1 MSYTLIDRRELTSN
15 ASSIS
20 FENIPQNYID
30 LVILFS
36 TRSTRDNPFITWNG
50 GNLTFNNSSTGYST
64 RMVEGNGSSA
74 YSQVNGVTS
83 YFEYAIA
90 SPDSATT
97 ANTFSNGQIYI
108 SNYTSSSAK
117 AISGDRVTENNAT
130 QASQLLVAGLWN
142 NTAAITTITITES
155 DLQFAQGSSVSLYG
169 VGLKQG
175 PGITPKAL
183 GGWVSQANGYWCH
196 SFTSSGSFIPLTN
209 LNVEYLV
216 IAGGG
221 GGGFSSGTEN
231 GGGAGGA
238 GGYRSSVVGE
248 LSGGGNLAESM
259 LSLNANQNYPIV
271 VGAGGA
277 PQASG
282 TNSTFSSI
290 TSTGGGRGAT
300 NGFAGNSGGSG
311 GGGGAA
317 GGSDFFGGSG
327 TSSQGYRGGYGG
339 SDQVTYRQG
348 GGGGGAGGPGE
359 HHTNASNRSSGGRGL
374 PSSITGTVVR
384 RAGGGSIYTASSID
398 GGGVFGIAAV
408 ANTGGGG
415 QGQGNPPGGANGGAG
430 ASGVVIIRY
439 KI

>member
-1 MSYTLIDRRELTSN
+1 MQLIETKTLETAAASIEFTS
-15 ASSIS
+15 
-20 FENIPQNYID
+20 IPQFYTDLLLITSLRENATANYV
-30 LVILFS
+30 LEFSFNGSSVNFTERILQ
-36 TRSTRDNPFITWNG
+36 
-50 GNLTFNNSSTGYST
+50 
-64 RMVEGNGSSA
+64 GNGSS
-74 YSQVNGVTS
+74 VV
-83 YFEYAIA
+83 
-90 SPDSATT
+90 SATT
-97 ANTFSNGQIYI
+97 SFGRVLSNPTGLTLNTFASGQIYI
-108 SNYTSSSAK
+108 PNYTSSTNKVFSVD
-117 AISGDRVTENNAT
+117 SVLELNQTEAYQRIT
-130 QASQLLVAGLWN
+130 AGLWS
-142 NTAAITTITITES
+142 NTAPITSIALNGSIAI
-155 DLQFAQGSSVSLYG
+155 GSSVSLYG
-169 VGLKQG
+169 IGRKQG

-300 NGFAGNSGGSG
+300 NGASGDAGGSG
-311 GGGGAA
+311 GGGGGS

-359 HHTNASNRSSGGRGL
+359 HHTNASNRGSGGRGL

-384 RAGGGSIYTASSID
+384 RAGGGSIYTTSID
-398 GGGVFGIAAV
+398 GGGVVGLPAV
-408 ANTGGGG
+408 PNTGGGG
-415 QGQGNPPGGANGGAG
+415 HGMGNPLGGANGGAG
-430 ASGVVIIRY
+430 GSGVVIIRY
-439 KI
+439 KA